1 MDTFREMLQ
10 SVMAPVL
17 ARLGNL
23 AGTGTEIDAEDV
35 EFIPVGDGACDSE
48 DDVEEK
54 TPAPGKPKRIQIDSN
69 TQGGVQKPLF
79 SKGKENLWTIP
90 QGQQLQ
96 MAKRAIQDHVCA
108 DEGPDQKRR

>member
-23 AGTGTEIDAEDV
+23 EGTGAEIDAEDV
-35 EFIPVGDGACDSE
+35 EFIPVGDGASDSE

-54 TPAPGKPKRIQIDSN
+54 TPVPGKPKRIQIVGN
-69 TQGGVQKPLF
+69 TPGGVQKPLF
-79 SKGKENLWTIP
+79 SKGKQNS
-90 QGQQLQ
+90 
-96 MAKRAIQDHVCA
+96 
-108 DEGPDQKRR
+108 